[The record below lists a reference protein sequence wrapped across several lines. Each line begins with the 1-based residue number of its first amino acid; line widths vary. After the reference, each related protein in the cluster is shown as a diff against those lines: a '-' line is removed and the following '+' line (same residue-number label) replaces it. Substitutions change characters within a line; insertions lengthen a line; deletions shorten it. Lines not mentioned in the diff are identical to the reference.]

1 MKTGAGLPGKVIGSP
16 KDLFDYKTKVLP
28 LYACRRQWKEPR
40 LFDINACAGLFSSGT
55 CFIACYKF
63 LAVFLIF

>member
-1 MKTGAGLPGKVIGSP
+1 VIGSP

-40 LFDINACAGLFSSGT
+40 LFDINACAGLSSGT
-55 CFIACYKF
+55 CFIWY
-63 LAVFLIF
+63 IFCAI